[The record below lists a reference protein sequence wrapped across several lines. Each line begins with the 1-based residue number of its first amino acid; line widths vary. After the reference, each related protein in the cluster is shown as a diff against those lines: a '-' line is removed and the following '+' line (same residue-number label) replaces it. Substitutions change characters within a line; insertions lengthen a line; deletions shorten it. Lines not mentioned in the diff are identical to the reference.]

1 MRYQRVAIDPVRT
14 HADSGIV
21 ASYPPEQAA
30 WLWHP
35 DVARDEPA
43 VLRFV
48 CGVEL
53 PEAADTRIHVSAD
66 QRYELFI
73 DGRRVGM
80 GPDRA
85 ELNHWAFA
93 SYDVNLQAGP
103 HTVEARVWWLG
114 DCKPA
119 AQVTDRGGFILTA
132 EGLETRLRTGD
143 SPWRVR
149 REAGWSFER
158 ASGLHYH
165 VIGPR
170 ETFAAAADQEPLV
183 DAAVVHRPSLA
194 APGERHTGVIDDPYH
209 LHPSPLPDMMFQARH
224 VGRVRAVIEGD
235 PAGPV
240 DPAACEASA
249 IVDWQRLIAGEGS
262 VDIPADA
269 DVSVIVDLRD
279 YYCGFTEIHATGGA
293 GATVQI
299 EWAESLFNA
308 EPDGTR
314 CEHKGNR
321 GDVAGKWWY
330 GFGHRMIT
338 ASGES
343 RYRSLWWTSGRFHR
357 IRVTTGDQPITLCRA
372 GLIETRYPCEDESGW
387 RCDHADYDA
396 LLPIAVRGIQM
407 CSHETYLD
415 CPYYEQMM
423 YVGDSRVQMLVAYI
437 MSADDR
443 LTRRGIEL
451 FDGSRWKTGFVAERC
466 PSQPYQLSL
475 TFSTIWVYMIH
486 DHMMWRG
493 DRRWVAQRLTGI
505 RNLIDNFLPLRNA
518 DGLLENLPGWSFV
531 DWVPEWSAGIAPDGL
546 TGVSSIIN
554 LQFVCALRCAEA
566 IERWSGETVLADRD
580 RALADEIG
588 RAVVERFWHA
598 DSNRL
603 ADDPAHAHFSE
614 HAQSLAILCD
624 VLDESRTAAA
634 LNALE
639 HHEDLA
645 RTTVYYSFYLLDAFA
660 KLGRG
665 DLIEKRLAFW
675 QTVRELDMKTP
686 VEKPEPSRSD
696 CHAWGSHPMYHLH
709 ASLAGIRPASPGF
722 ESVIIRPSPGSLR
735 EIDSDL
741 PHPRGRL
748 KTRLCFDAAGRCRAD
763 VTLPDGVAGRLV
775 WAGQSHPLVPGN
787 NAVGPIES
795 SG

>member
-1 MRYQRVAIDPVRT
+1 MKIQRAALKPART

-21 ASYPPEQAA
+21 ATYPLERAA
-30 WLWHP
+30 WVWHP
-35 DVARDEPA
+35 DAAVDEIA
-43 VLRFV
+43 VLRFSCTV
-48 CGVEL
+48 QPDE
-53 PEAADTRIHVSAD
+53 PTATRLHVSAD

-73 DGRRVGM
+73 DGRRIGM

-93 SYDVNLQAGP
+93 SYDVQLDAGP

-114 DCKPA
+114 DFKPV
-119 AQVTDRGGFILTA
+119 AQVTCRGGFILAA
-132 EGLETRLRTGD
+132 EALESQLNTGD
-143 SPWRVR
+143 GPWRVR
-149 REAGWSFER
+149 RETGWAFTTSSVE
-158 ASGLHYH
+158 GYH
-165 VIGPR
+165 VIGPT
-170 ETFAAAADQEPLV
+170 ETFDADADAEPVV
-183 DAAVVHRPSLA
+183 DATVVRRARLA
-194 APGERHTGVIDDPYH
+194 APGERHTGIIDGPYH
-209 LHPSPLPDMMFQARH
+209 LHPSPLPDMMFQSRH

-240 DPAACEASA
+240 PAAACDSPA
-249 IVDWQRLIAGEGS
+249 IARWQPLIDGEGS

-269 DVSVIVDLRD
+269 DVSVIVDLQD

-293 GATVQI
+293 GATVEI
-299 EWAESLFNA
+299 EWAESLYNL
-308 EPDGTR
+308 DGDGKR
-314 CEHKGNR
+314 SPHKGNR
-321 GDVAGKWWY
+321 GDVAGKRWY

-338 ASGES
+338 GVGTS

-357 IRVTTGDQPITLCRA
+357 IRVTTADQPITLQRA
-372 GLIETRYPCEDESGW
+372 GLIETRYPYDDESHW
-387 RCDHADYDA
+387 RCDHADHDA

-423 YVGDSRVQMLVAYI
+423 YVGDTRVQMLVARI

-443 LTRRGIEL
+443 LTKRGIEL
-451 FDGSRWKTGFVAERC
+451 FDWSRWKTGYIAERC

-475 TFSTIWVYMIH
+475 TFSTIWVYMIR

-505 RNLIDNFLPLRNA
+505 RNLIDNVLPLRNA

-531 DWVPEWSAGIAPDGL
+531 DWVPEWPAGIAPDGL

-554 LQFVCALRCAEA
+554 LQFVYALRGAEA
-566 IERWSGETVLADRD
+566 IERCCGEAALADRYGN
-580 RALADEIG
+580 LADRIG
-588 RAVVERFWHA
+588 RAVVERFWHGP
-598 DSNRL
+598 SNRL
-603 ADDPAHAHFSE
+603 ADDLAHEHFSE
-614 HAQSLAILCD
+614 HAQALAILCD
-624 VLDESRTAAA
+624 VLDETQTTAA

-639 HHEDLA
+639 QHDDLA

-665 DLIEKRLAFW
+665 DLIENRLACW
-675 QTVRELDMKTP
+675 QTLRELDMKTP

-709 ASLAGIRPASPGF
+709 ASLAGIRPDSPGF

-735 EIDSDL
+735 EIDSDI
-741 PHPRGRL
+741 PHPRGRI
-748 KTRLCFDAAGRCRAD
+748 KTQLCFDEQGGCEAA
-763 VTLPDGVAGRLV
+763 VHLPDGVAGRLV
-775 WAGQSHPLVPGN
+775 WAGREHPLVAGAN
-787 NAVGPIES
+787 TVGA
-795 SG
+795 